1 MIRLQNW
8 VINENKKVIIVCE
21 GRDAAGKGGAI
32 RRAIQH
38 LNRKFRVVIKPNKSR
53 KHNGIFKDMFIIF
66 QMMEK

>member
-32 RRAIQH
+32 EEP
-38 LNRKFRVVIKPNKSR
+38 FST
-53 KHNGIFKDMFIIF
+53 
-66 QMMEK
+66 